1 MKTTGKDLAL
11 DKMGFTDLG
20 QVLRNLP
27 VEDIIENI
35 VDHQEGTLGLNGA
48 VMVDTGRYTGRSP
61 KDKYFVDEGSSNK
74 NLWWGPVNAKI
85 DESIFDDLYEQVVDY
100 YNHSDDSNTYV
111 FDGFAGADP
120 TYRLNVRII
129 AKKAWQAHFAHNM
142 FIRPEN
148 GELDGFNPDFTIINA
163 SDVYNE
169 KFEAYGMHSKTF
181 IIFHM
186 AKRIAIIGGTE
197 YGGEMKKGIF
207 SVMNYMLPLQ
217 GVLAMH
223 CSANVDKNGEN
234 PAIFFG
240 LSGTGKTTL
249 STDPERPLIGDDEHG
264 WSDDGIFNFEGGCY
278 AKVIDLNPEHE
289 PDIYHAIRHG
299 ALLENVVFD
308 EETKEI
314 DFTDDSKTQN
324 TRVSYPLNYIDNS
337 VYGQGKPSMSGHPE
351 TIIFLTCDA
360 YGILPPV
367 SKLTPEQ
374 AMYHFISGYTAK
386 VAGTERG
393 ITEPVATFSPC
404 FGGPFL
410 TLHPL
415 KYAELLKQKMNQ
427 HQVPAYL
434 VNTGWVGASAQS
446 GAKRISLPVTR
457 QIIHATLDGSID
469 SSTFEADPYFGIMVP
484 QCLGD
489 IDPDILVPAKAWKDQ
504 NEYNNIAK
512 QLVKKFQKN
521 FEQYD
526 LGDAEILSAGP
537 KIDNDKKG

>member
-1 MKTTGKDLAL
+1 MTTTGKDLAL
-11 DKMGFTDLG
+11 DKMGFTDLD

-35 VDHQEGTLGLNGA
+35 IDHQEGTLGLNGA

-61 KDKYFVDEGSSNK
+61 KDKYFVDEESSNK

-142 FIRPEN
+142 FIRPDE

-163 SDVYNE
+163 SDVYNQ

-186 AKRIAIIGGTE
+186 AKQIAIIGGTE

-207 SVMNYMLPLQ
+207 SVLNYMLPLQ

-223 CSANVDKNGEN
+223 CSANVDKNAEN

-289 PDIYHAIRHG
+289 PDIYNAIRHG

-314 DFTDDSKTQN
+314 DFTDASKTQN

-469 SSTFEADPYFGIMVP
+469 SSAFEADPYFGIMVP
-484 QCLGD
+484 QRLGD

-504 NEYNNIAK
+504 TEYNNIAK
-512 QLVKKFQKN
+512 KLVKKFQKN

-537 KIDNDKKG
+537 KIDNDKK

>member
-1 MKTTGKDLAL
+1 MTTTGKDLAL

-35 VDHQEGTLGLNGA
+35 IDHQEGTLGLNGA

-61 KDKYFVDEGSSNK
+61 KDKYFVDEESSNK

-142 FIRPEN
+142 FIRPDE

-163 SDVYNE
+163 SDVYNQ

-207 SVMNYMLPLQ
+207 SVLNYMLPLQ

-223 CSANVDKNGEN
+223 CSANVDKNAEN

-289 PDIYHAIRHG
+289 PDIYNAIRHG

-314 DFTDDSKTQN
+314 DFTDASKTQN

-469 SSTFEADPYFGIMVP
+469 SSPFETDPYFGIMVP
-484 QCLGD
+484 QRLGD

-504 NEYNNIAK
+504 TEYNNIAK
-512 QLVKKFQKN
+512 KLVKKFQKN

-537 KIDNDKKG
+537 KIDN